1 MPKQT
6 FHNLSEEKKE
16 TLMEAGKKEFSR
28 VPFHEAVISNI
39 IKSAEISRG
48 SFYQYFEDL
57 EDLFFYI
64 LGEHVKKNKDRF
76 SLELRLHEGDLLET
90 FISLFE
96 HMLEDFK
103 SEENRVFFHNAF
115 LNMNHKMGNAFTE
128 HTNMQNF
135 TKQKTEFLQL
145 IDSSKLNISS
155 EQELIHTMKILKAV
169 TFQNLTQ
176 SFALKLSTEKALEIY
191 SMEINLLKKGL
202 YLPERDRD
210 SR

>member
-16 TLMEAGKKEFSR
+16 ILLEAGKKEFSR
-28 VPFHEAVISNI
+28 VPLHEAVISNI
-39 IKSAEISRG
+39 IKNAEISRG

-64 LGEHVKKNKDRF
+64 LGEHVKKNKNRF
-76 SLELRLHEGDLLET
+76 SSELQQHEGDLLET
-90 FISLFE
+90 FISLFG

-115 LNMNHKMGNAFTE
+115 LNMNHKVGNAFTE
-128 HTNMQNF
+128 HTNMENF
-135 TKQKTEFLQL
+135 TKQKSHFLQL

-155 EQELIHTMKILKAV
+155 EQELIHIMKILKAV

-176 SFALKLSTEKALEIY
+176 SFAMKLSTEKALEVY
-191 SMEINLLKKGL
+191 TLEINILKKGL
-202 YLPERDRD
+202 YIPED
-210 SR
+210 SK